1 MNEIAKTNVK
11 ERLEKAMET
20 EGLKPSETANIIGIH
35 PNYVSMIKNPN
46 TWDKCPGSV
55 WDFVLLWV
63 NSGQSLK
70 EYFEKHGK
78 FMPVKREVKPE
89 IEIPK
94 VKKEKPIKEIK
105 RETKGITKGNL
116 IDLLLEEK
124 NFLQGKIDAI
134 NLLLKHYIS

>member
-11 ERLEKAMET
+11 DRLEKAMQT
-20 EGLKPSETANIIGIH
+20 EGLKPSEVAKIIGIH

-46 TWDKCPGSV
+46 TWEKCPGSV

-78 FMPVKREVKPE
+78 FMPVKSEKKSDLL
-89 IEIPK
+89 PK
-94 VKKEKPIKEIK
+94 VRPVKKEKQESKPVSKA
-105 RETKGITKGNL
+105 NL
-116 IDLLLEEK
+116 TDLLLEERTL
-124 NFLQGKIDAI
+124 LQDKIDSI
-134 NLLLKHYIS
+134 NVLLKYYQ